1 MHVHNYTGFI
11 VWRSVS
17 CKIQSYGLQL
27 VSWEAFYLVIVLLN
41 VAINI
46 LSPILVYV

>member
-1 MHVHNYTGFI
+1 M
-11 VWRSVS
+11 S

-46 LSPILVYV
+46 LSPTVCVVVSMYLFCFYLFC